1 MPRVTLTDR
10 FVAGAKPAGK
20 ERQTYFFDSKT
31 PGLALRVSD
40 TGHKGWTFQFTPP
53 GGEGRVRATLGSY
66 PAMPLAAARTKAE
79 QSRHELQD
87 GIDPRT
93 SLKSNGGA
101 AAMTLAQL
109 VGRYVSDPDKAQLRS
124 IKEINRRLTVNALP
138 LIGHIRLDQLTRR
151 DVKDVTDKIMRRKA
165 RTQAWHTHKDLHAVL
180 AWGVHNDFL
189 QLNPIAGVGAPGG
202 FTAGERNLSDDEIR
216 ALWTVLPPALA
227 KSKACQRII
236 MLALITGQ
244 RLGEITGIDPR
255 TELDLRNRL
264 WTIPGAR
271 TKNKYAHTVPLS
283 DLAVAVIRAALADA
297 GDGAFLFPG
306 EDGGPLESARV
317 TRAIL
322 RAQETDADRPKGR
335 FGIAPWSAHD
345 LRRTVLTNLAKL
357 GVVPHVIGH
366 VANHRSVTKTGVTF
380 AHYVQHSYESEKRQ
394 ALDLWAERLQAI
406 VGEGAAAVVPM
417 RRGKR

>member
-1 MPRVTLTDR
+1 M
-10 FVAGAKPAGK
+10 
-20 ERQTYFFDSKT
+20 S
-31 PGLALRVSD
+31 
-40 TGHKGWTFQFTPP
+40 
-53 GGEGRVRATLGSY
+53 
-66 PAMPLAAARTKAE
+66 
-79 QSRHELQD
+79 
-87 GIDPRT
+87 
-93 SLKSNGGA
+93 
-101 AAMTLAQL
+101 
-109 VGRYVSDPDKAQLRS
+109 
-124 IKEINRRLTVNALP
+124 
-138 LIGHIRLDQLTRR
+138 
-151 DVKDVTDKIMRRKA
+151 
-165 RTQAWHTHKDLHAVL
+165 
-180 AWGVHNDFL
+180 
-189 QLNPIAGVGAPGG
+189 
-202 FTAGERNLSDDEIR
+202 
-216 ALWTVLPPALA
+216 
-227 KSKACQRII
+227 
-236 MLALITGQ
+236 
-244 RLGEITGIDPR
+244 
-255 TELDLRNRL
+255 
-264 WTIPGAR
+264 
-271 TKNKYAHTVPLS
+271 
-283 DLAVAVIRAALADA
+283 LADA